1 MARVAEWLDFCKTVA
16 RLTYES
22 DIRYLATAVAY
33 YGFVSLVPL
42 LLIVVAV
49 VGWRFASDVSAR
61 STELVTPDAQQLLS
75 ASLTTASG
83 RTGAVVLS
91 VAVLAWG
98 GANVATGFLTAF
110 ERLEAATGGSLS
122 VQLRDAA
129 VVLVSLSLAVLVVLF
144 GTVVPAVL
152 SGSLLAILVGS
163 ALLLAVLTVTFL
175 PLYYVPSRVAG
186 SLSAALPGA
195 LTAALGWTLI
205 YAGIQFY
212 AVNAGQYAVY
222 GVLSGIILIL
232 TSIYLAAVVLMVGVV
247 VNTVLAADA
256 DGSTAVHVL
265 DDADAESVSPGNG
278 K

>member
-1 MARVAEWLDFCKTVA
+1 MTRVAEWLDFGKTVA
-16 RLTYES
+16 RLTYKS

-49 VGWRFASDVSAR
+49 VGWRFAGDVSAR
-61 STELVTPDAQQLLS
+61 SAELVTPDAQQLLS
-75 ASLTTASG
+75 ESLASASG

-98 GANVATGFLTAF
+98 SANVATGFLTAF
-110 ERLEAATGGSLS
+110 ERLEAATDRPITL
-122 VQLRDAA
+122 QFRDAT
-129 VVLVSLSLAVLVVLF
+129 VVLGSLSLAVLVVLF
-144 GTVVPAVL
+144 ETVVLTFVPG
-152 SGSLLAILVGS
+152 GSLAILVG
-163 ALLLAVLTVTFL
+163 AVVLLAVLTVMFL

-186 SLSAALPGA
+186 SLSTALPGA
-195 LTAALGWTLI
+195 LAAAFGWTLI

-222 GVLSGIILIL
+222 GVLSGIIILL

-247 VNTVLAADA
+247 VNAVLATDT
-256 DGSTAVHVL
+256 DDPTDVTAFRAT
-265 DDADAESVSPGNG
+265 DDEPGPLEG
-278 K
+278 GE

>member
-1 MARVAEWLDFCKTVA
+1 MARVSTVTRVAEWLGFGKTVA

-33 YGFVSLVPL
+33 YGFVSFVPL

-49 VGWRFASDVSAR
+49 VGWRLAGDVSAR
-61 STELVTPDAQQLLS
+61 QAELVTPDAQQLLS
-75 ASLTTASG
+75 EALATASG

-91 VAVLAWG
+91 IVVLAWG

-110 ERLEAATGGSLS
+110 ERLESTTDRPLALQFRDATVVLGSL
-122 VQLRDAA
+122 A
-129 VVLVSLSLAVLVVLF
+129 LALLVVLF
-144 GTVVPAVL
+144 ETVLLAVFP
-152 SGSLLAILVGS
+152 GGILAILVG
-163 ALLLAVLTVTFL
+163 AVVLLAVLTVTFL

-195 LTAALGWTLI
+195 LTAAGGWTLI

-212 AVNAGQYAVY
+212 VVNAAQYAIY
-222 GVLSGIILIL
+222 GVLSGIIIIL

-247 VNTVLAADA
+247 VNVVLAAD
-256 DGSTAVHVL
+256 G
-265 DDADAESVSPGNG
+265 ESSSLEGG
-278 K
+278 E